1 MARGLRQL
9 ALLGLAAL
17 PGSLAGPADVTCVDK
32 ASDQSTYAATSGAVF
47 QILCGIDYAGS
58 DMAAVQASTFAGC
71 IDACDS
77 TPGCIDVSY
86 AGDQCYLKN
95 KVTDALQRDWV
106 WTAKQAAS
114 DNKLTCVDKKS
125 DKDTYTTSTGA
136 VFEVQ
141 CGIDY
146 VGGDVAATTTATFE
160 DCIDACAATAGC
172 LDVSYVG
179 EACYMKNKLEAAL
192 ERDWVWTAKLVES
205 GSGSGQEDPEPLAKL
220 SCDGNASNGQI
231 YKATNADF
239 EITCFKDYAGG
250 DLLGLSTASFEECI
264 DACDS
269 HVECV
274 NVAYVY
280 GACYLKK
287 QQNPAVDSVSVW
299 GAVRKPATSATTGT
313 TTATSTTATAVSTP
327 SSTKTPLT
335 CEGNASNLVKYTSA
349 KSGLYQIL
357 CGVDFGGNDLAA
369 TTAATFEDCIAACDE
384 NTDCVD
390 VSYVAPSCYLKKALG
405 DMTQVGH
412 VWTAK
417 QLQSPGSVF
426 SFPTVTPMDPGS
438 GTEENFEGPFE
449 FEPAP
454 IATLGPVPPPGV
466 NMAGTGVLTPD
477 PVSELWYNGTQSESD
492 GSDLGPVTVRLNIT
506 YNYASIV
513 LDHSIYIRD
522 VVCSAGTLHGRF
534 NSSYPFFFA
543 QDTWQTDEDVLLI
556 TSAPSCGDD
565 AAQNAFFLAHTISFQ
580 ESSFSFEALGQIVEL
595 KDVFADLNIDFGNI
609 TVSTPADEEQQTCGS
624 PSADTLR
631 GLPAVPCGTNFDNA
645 LDDKLG
651 YYSDGGRDAQAVLS
665 LAAPTQDDS
674 QIQRRGWGWLKSIVS
689 AVKTVA
695 AVVTKAVQVVVN
707 VVKTVATAVVNVVK
721 AAATFVV
728 NTAVAVA
735 KVAVSL
741 AVNAVKLV
749 AFAVTGQY
757 ENSLTL
763 PVNLGPPSSVQ
774 VESPW
779 GKAFKMYTFKM
790 GGDDE
795 KFSATKAVLDNL
807 VDDLIGSPEPEP
819 GVEIYCVN
827 CGARGSIKATGKINA
842 TPLSGVKEAYIG
854 VTGNMYIGMY
864 LGVNGFAKW
873 EKEWEKEIF
882 SKGLPGWSIPG
893 IVTLGPKITLSGK
906 FVIGV
911 EAEGQVLTGASLN
924 WPGFEAKLDLK
935 NSRNSYQ
942 KGWTPN
948 IDHTFQTRGAV
959 TATAALGLPVSLWF
973 GIDILNGLFK
983 EGIALVDTPAITGTA
998 EFEVNVG
1005 TEETS
1010 VGSDECKGIAWD
1022 IKLTNEV
1029 TLEVDDGPEWKL
1041 AEWASPAL
1049 AEGCIGYTPS
1059 GGSDDDGGS
1068 GNPPDV
1074 PDLPPA
1080 DDGTITCPKYDG
1092 QTYTDDKGNQWAIRC
1107 NYDYM
1112 YFDTQQI
1119 WTDTMNEC
1127 LAWCATQSNCAGV
1140 SYGTAGAAGHWN
1152 CWARSRAGPARAG
1165 PYHSMMLMSPFEI
1178 TSVIFGTA
1186 DITAYAVQN
1195 WQVGNRI
1202 EINTNTVNQAGGQ
1215 DRLPGTQK
1223 SIFMLYRYGAETR
1236 TWVGLQNSGIVTI
1249 YPGAISSAPSS
1260 SMLVPDWPAS
1270 SLGLPNWIRIIDV
1283 CYGRSQIRNK
1293 GAWDTIYR
1301 AAYNGQTSKFVNELL
1316 GDTWV
1321 GTVKTAVI
1329 WYRDTR
1335 FSQDGPL
1342 YYATGVEGDGFR
1354 LMGPGGNFKRQ
1365 LSLGA
1370 RQEGD
1375 ASNSTTGAGPYSN
1388 STLFSNTTA
1397 PTASD
1402 VEFGNGI
1409 ATVRDTTGSLQ
1420 LLPANNGNLF
1430 LAPLDTTEELSLL
1443 TNNTVLNAMTLPS
1456 NADVPYLVNSDS
1468 ADRLLHYFPD
1478 EVALVGASRL
1488 RLAAWD
1494 HLPLGSHLIN
1504 LVPIMPA
1511 DEGSATE
1518 PVLVAIDGAG
1528 EGDYLFPVMCAIGG
1542 QLNKVFLVKDTSE
1555 AALKALEDEDL
1566 KFVLTGG
1573 QASQCG
1579 PLALV
1584 ASITPVVEAATR

>member
-1 MARGLRQL
+1 MARGFRQL

-32 ASDQSTYAATSGAVF
+32 GSDQSTYTAASGAAF
-47 QILCGIDYAGS
+47 QILCGIDYAGT
-58 DMAAVQASTFAGC
+58 DIAAVQTSTFAGC
-71 IDACDS
+71 IEACDS
-77 TPGCIDVSY
+77 TPGCIDVSF
-86 AGDQCYLKN
+86 AGEQCYLKS
-95 KVTDALQRDWV
+95 KVTDAHQRDWV
-106 WTAKQAAS
+106 WTAKSTAS
-114 DNKLTCVDKKS
+114 DNQLTCVGNKS
-125 DKDTYTTSTGA
+125 DKAIYTTPTGA
-136 VFEVQ
+136 VFEIQ
-141 CGIDY
+141 CGVDY
-146 VGGDVAATTTATFE
+146 AGGDVGATNAATFE
-160 DCIDACAATAGC
+160 GCIDACAATAGC

-179 EACYMKNKLEAAL
+179 EACYMKNKLEAAH
-192 ERDWVWTAKLVES
+192 EREWVWTAKLVES
-205 GSGSGQEDPEPLAKL
+205 GNGGGPDAPAPSAKL
-220 SCDGNASNGQI
+220 SCDGNASNGQT
-231 YKATNADF
+231 YQATNSDF

-250 DLLGLSTASFEECI
+250 DLLGLGAASFEECI
-264 DACDS
+264 DACDA
-269 HVECV
+269 HTECV
-274 NVAYVY
+274 NVAYVH

-287 QQNPAVDSVSVW
+287 QQNPAVDSGSVW
-299 GAVRKPATSATTGT
+299 GAVRKSATPAT
-313 TTATSTTATAVSTP
+313 TTAATATTATAVSTP
-327 SSTKTPLT
+327 SSTKAPLT
-335 CEGNASNLVKYTSA
+335 CEGKASNLVKYTSA
-349 KSGLYQIL
+349 KNGLYQIL
-357 CGVDFGGNDLAA
+357 CGVDFGGNDLEA
-369 TTAATFEDCIAACDE
+369 TSAATFEDCIAACDE

-390 VSYVAPSCYLKKALG
+390 VSYVAPSCYLKHTVG
-405 DMTQVGH
+405 DMAQVGY

-417 QLQSPGSVF
+417 QLKSPGSVF
-426 SFPTVTPMDPGS
+426 GFPTVTPMDPGS
-438 GTEENFEGPFE
+438 GIEEDFEGPIE

-477 PVSELWYNGTQSESD
+477 PISELWYNGTQNDSD

-506 YNYASIV
+506 YNYPSIV

-543 QDTWQTDEDVLLI
+543 QDTWQTDDDVILI

-580 ESSFSFEALGQIVEL
+580 ESSLSFEALGQIVEL
-595 KDVFADLNIDFGNI
+595 KDIFADLNIDFGNI
-609 TVSTPADEEQQTCGS
+609 AVSTPDETEETCGS

-631 GLPAVPCGTNFDNA
+631 GLPAVPCGANFDHA

-651 YYSDGGRDAQAVLS
+651 YYSAGGLDAQAVLD
-665 LAAPTQDDS
+665 LAAPTEDDS
-674 QIQRRGWGWLKSIVS
+674 QIQRRWGWFRSIV
-689 AVKTVA
+689 KKVA
-695 AVVTKAVQVVVN
+695 AVVVKAVQVVVQ
-707 VVKTVATAVVNVVK
+707 VVKAVATAVVKVVQ
-721 AAATFVV
+721 AAAVFVV
-728 NTAVAVA
+728 NTAKAVA
-735 KVAVSL
+735 KVTVAL

-763 PVNLGPPSSVQ
+763 PIGLGPPSNVQ

-827 CGARGSIKATGKINA
+827 CGARGAIKATGKINA

-854 VTGNMYIGMY
+854 VTGDMYIGMY
-864 LGVNGFAKW
+864 LGVNAFAKW
-873 EKEWEKEIF
+873 EKEWKKEIF
-882 SKGLPGWSIPG
+882 SKGLPGWSIPT
-893 IVTLGPKITLSGK
+893 IVSFGPRISLSGK

-911 EAEGQVLTGASLN
+911 EAEGQLLTGASLT
-924 WPGFEAKLDLK
+924 WPAIEAKLDLK

-998 EFEVNVG
+998 EFEINVG
-1005 TEETS
+1005 TDDTS
-1010 VGSDECKGIAWD
+1010 VGSEECEGIAWD

-1029 TLEVDDGPEWKL
+1029 TLEVDNGPVWGL

-1049 AEGCIGYTPS
+1049 AEGCIGYTPG
-1059 GGSDDDGGS
+1059 GGSVDDG
-1068 GNPPDV
+1068 GNPPDI

-1080 DDGTITCPKYDG
+1080 DDGTITCPKYNG
-1092 QTYTDDKGNQWAIRC
+1092 QTYTDERGNHWAIKC
-1107 NYDYM
+1107 NSDYM
-1112 YFDTQQI
+1112 YHDTAN
-1119 WTDTMNEC
+1119 TRTETMNACME
-1127 LAWCATQSNCAGV
+1127 WCRDQPNCAGV
-1140 SYGTAGAAGHWN
+1140 SYLAESAAGQLN
-1152 CWARSRAGPARAG
+1152 CHARSRAGQPRAG
-1165 PYHSMMLMSPFEI
+1165 NYHSLMLMSPFEI

-1186 DITAYAVQN
+1186 DVTAYAVQN

-1202 EINTNTVNQAGGQ
+1202 EINTNTVHQAGGH
-1215 DRLPGTQK
+1215 DRLPGVQK

-1236 TWVGLQNSGIVTI
+1236 TWVGVQNSGIVTI

-1270 SLGLPNWIRIIDV
+1270 SIGLPNWIRIVDV
-1283 CYGRSQIRNK
+1283 CYGRSQIRGK
-1293 GAWDTIYR
+1293 GAWDSIYR
-1301 AAYNGQTSKFVNELL
+1301 ASYNGQTSRFVNELF
-1316 GDTWV
+1316 GDTWY
-1321 GTVKTAVI
+1321 GITKSAVV

-1335 FSQDGPL
+1335 GSQYGPL

-1365 LSLGA
+1365 LTLGA

-1375 ASNSTTGAGPYSN
+1375 APSN
-1388 STLFSNTTA
+1388 STLPSPSNSTA
-1397 PTASD
+1397 PATPDIEIGS
-1402 VEFGNGI
+1402 GI
-1409 ATVRDTTGSLQ
+1409 ATVHDTTGSLQ
-1420 LLPANNGNLF
+1420 LLPASNGNLF
-1430 LAPLDTTEELSLL
+1430 LAPVDSTEELSLL
-1443 TNNTVLNAMTLPS
+1443 TNNTVLAAMTLAG

-1478 EVALVGASRL
+1478 EVSLAGASRL

-1494 HLPLGSHLIN
+1494 RLPVGARLVN
-1504 LVPIMPA
+1504 LAPIMP
-1511 DEGSATE
+1511 DEGSAE
-1518 PVLVAIDGAG
+1518 PVLVAIDPAGA
-1528 EGDYLFPVMCAIGG
+1528 GDYLFPIMCAIEG
-1542 QLNKVFLVKDTSE
+1542 QLNKVFLVRDTSE
-1555 AALKALEDEDL
+1555 AALAALEAHDL

-1584 ASITPVVEAATR
+1584 ASVTAVEEPAPER